1 MNMNGESMNYFLQP
15 PGQLLQSPQVPPVFI
30 VFAARYMR
38 NTTRAATRTV
48 EMYCI
53 I

>member
-1 MNMNGESMNYFLQP
+1 MNYFLQP

-30 VFAARYMR
+30 LFAARYMR